1 LRFQR
6 MISTIDTHTEG
17 EPTRTIIGGLPH
29 IPGDSVPAKM
39 AYVRDHLDDLRQM
52 LMYEPRGNEV
62 MSGAILTPP
71 CREDA
76 DMGVIYIEV
85 GGYLPMCGHDTIG
98 CCTALVEAGIVPV
111 EEPITTIRLDTPA
124 GLVVARVAVVNGR
137 AREVTFTNAPAFLY
151 RKDVEVRVPGHGD
164 VTLDIAY
171 GGNFY
176 ALVEARQLGLAI
188 EAERAGEIVQ
198 AGKAVRAAV
207 NQAVHVQHPEMEFIE
222 GLTHV
227 EFYGPPTR
235 SDADVK
241 NAVVIPPG
249 SIDRSPCGTGTSA
262 KLAVLHARG
271 ALQENRE
278 FVHESIIGTV
288 FRARIVGTA
297 RVGSFP
303 AVIPEISGRAY
314 VTGMHHFVVDP
325 EDPLKR
331 GFLLG
336 VGSS

>member
-1 LRFQR
+1 
-6 MISTIDTHTEG
+6 
-17 EPTRTIIGGLPH
+17 
-29 IPGDSVPAKM
+29 M
-39 AYVRDHLDDLRQM
+39 AYVRDNLDDLRQM

-98 CCTALVEAGIVPV
+98 CCTAMVEAGIVPV

-124 GLVVARVAVVNGR
+124 GLVVARVTVESGR
-137 AREVTFTNAPAFLY
+137 AKEVTFTNAPAFLY
-151 RKDVEVRVPGHGD
+151 RKDVEVFVPGHGR

-176 ALVEARQLGLAI
+176 AIAEARQLGLEI
-188 EAERAGEIVQ
+188 KAERAGEIVQ
-198 AGKAVRAAV
+198 AGKAVRAAI
-207 NQAVHVQHPEMEFIE
+207 NQAIRVQHPEMEFIE

-235 SDADVK
+235 PDAHAK

-262 KLAVLHARG
+262 KVAVLHARG
-271 ALQENRE
+271 ELQENEE
-278 FVHESIIGTV
+278 FVHESIIGTI
-288 FRARIVGTA
+288 FRARVVGTA
-297 RVGSFP
+297 RVGSFA

-314 VTGMHHFVVDP
+314 VTGIHHFVVDP

>member
-1 LRFQR
+1 MRFQR
-6 MISTIDTHTEG
+6 MIATIDTHTEG

-29 IPGDSVPAKM
+29 IPGDSVAAKM
-39 AYVRDHLDDLRQM
+39 AYVRDNLDDLRRM

-62 MSGAILTPP
+62 MSGVILTPP
-71 CREDA
+71 CRGDA
-76 DMGVIYIEV
+76 DIGVIYIEV

-98 CCTALVEAGIVPV
+98 CCTALVETGIVPV

-124 GLVVARVAVVNGR
+124 GLVVARVAVVDGS
-137 AREVTFTNAPAFLY
+137 AKQVTFTNAPAFLY
-151 RKDVEVRVPGHGD
+151 RKDVNVDVPGYGR

-176 ALVEARQLGLAI
+176 ALVEARQLGLEI
-188 EAERAGEIVQ
+188 TAERAGEIVQ

-207 NQAVHVQHPEMEFIE
+207 NGAIRVQHPEMEFIE

-227 EFYGPPTR
+227 EFYGPPTHP
-235 SDADVK
+235 DADVK

-271 ALQENRE
+271 KLREDEE
-278 FVHESIIGTV
+278 FVHESIIGTI
-288 FRARIVGTA
+288 FRARIVGTTQ
-297 RVGSFP
+297 VGPFA

-314 VTGMHHFVVDP
+314 VTGIHHFVVDP

>member
-1 LRFQR
+1 MRLQR
-6 MISTIDTHTEG
+6 MIATIDTHTEG

-29 IPGDSVPAKM
+29 IPGDSVAAKM
-39 AYVRDHLDDLRQM
+39 AYVRDNLDDLRRM

-62 MSGAILTPP
+62 MSGVILTPP
-71 CREDA
+71 CRSDA
-76 DMGVIYIEV
+76 DIGVIYIEV

-98 CCTALVEAGIVPV
+98 CCTALVETGIVPV

-124 GLVVARVAVVNGR
+124 GLVVARVAVVDGS
-137 AREVTFTNAPAFLY
+137 AKQVTFTNAPAFLY
-151 RKDVEVRVPGHGD
+151 RKDVNVDVPGHGR

-176 ALVEARQLGLAI
+176 ALVEARQLGI
-188 EAERAGEIVQ
+188 EITAERAGEIVQ

-207 NQAVHVQHPEMEFIE
+207 NGAIRVQHPEMEFIE

-227 EFYGPPTR
+227 EFYGPPTHP
-235 SDADVK
+235 DADVK

-271 ALQENRE
+271 KLRENEE
-278 FVHESIIGTV
+278 FVHESIIGTI

-297 RVGSFP
+297 QVGPFA